1 MVYNKICESII
12 EQEIRIVM
20 LNDRENNKK
29 YNAIIWDLDGTLL
42 DTLEDL
48 KDAVNYALKSQ
59 GFPQRSLEEIRRFVG
74 NGVRKLME
82 RAVPEGVDNP
92 KFQETFDIFK
102 EYYDGHNMVKTR
114 PYEGMMD
121 CLRQFHQAG
130 IPMAIVTNKIQSAA
144 EMLRENVFDGLIP
157 LAVGDGVVPTRKP
170 DPQGVHYAMEKLELH
185 KGDYNVVYI
194 GDSEVDAATAENAG
208 LDCLLCL
215 WGFRDEA
222 ELADKPH
229 VAFVRKPA
237 DILDY
242 IEV

>member
-1 MVYNKICESII
+1 MCEMK
-12 EQEIRIVM
+12 V
-20 LNDRENNKK
+20 ENQNVKK

-42 DTLEDL
+42 NTLEDL
-48 KDAVNYALKSQ
+48 RDAVNYALRAQ
-59 GFPQRSLEEIRRFVG
+59 GFPERTLEEIRCFVG

-82 RAVPEGVDNP
+82 RAVPDGENNP

-102 EYYDGHNMVKTR
+102 KYYDGHNMVKTK
-114 PYEGMMD
+114 PYDGIMD
-121 CLRQFHQAG
+121 CLKYFHDNG
-130 IPMAIVTNKIQSAA
+130 VPMAIVTNKIQSAA
-144 EMLRENVFDGLIP
+144 EMLRENVFEGLIP

-170 DPQGVHYAMEKLELH
+170 DPQGVHYAMEHLGLNDEK
-185 KGDYNVVYI
+185 YNVVYI

-215 WGFRDEA
+215 WGFRSQE

-229 VAFVRKPA
+229 VAFVNEPA
-237 DILDY
+237 EIMDY